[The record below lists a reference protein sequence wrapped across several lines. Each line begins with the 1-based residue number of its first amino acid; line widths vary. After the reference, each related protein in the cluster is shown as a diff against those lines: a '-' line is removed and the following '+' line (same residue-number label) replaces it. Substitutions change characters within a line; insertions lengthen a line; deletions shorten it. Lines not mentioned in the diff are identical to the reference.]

1 MFIRACGRALLLATL
16 CPLATLRGQSLGA
29 QVLGRVFF
37 ADSAT
42 GAAGIVV
49 VASDPAGRV
58 IARALSGDH
67 GEYLLPLPRS
77 ARYQVR
83 ALRIGFRPTVLP
95 SFELAAAETRA
106 LDIVLREE
114 AVALAPVTVRG
125 ESVCRAEAEPG
136 TELAELLVR
145 LQRELFVVGAELA
158 TAPENRRKLEAGT
171 TLVTSEMV
179 AALEP
184 IIDDV
189 TTRFEAPQE
198 FVLPGENRIA
208 AALDVARTVVR
219 RAEREA
225 VAAAG
230 AGWLDGSFVVAY
242 LNRLA
247 DLVYT
252 LARWQ
257 EGAYRP
263 VRLPSPDS
271 RTQELE

>member
-1 MFIRACGRALLLATL
+1 MNAASDNRKVYTRTGDDGTTALLF
-16 CPLATLRGQSLGA
+16 G
-29 QVLGRVFF
+29 GRVRKD
-37 ADSAT
+37 APGPTAYGVVDESVSAL
-42 GAAGIVV
+42 GV
-49 VASDPAGRV
+49 
-58 IARALSGDH
+58 ARA
-67 GEYLLPLPRS
+67 E
-77 ARYQVR
+77 
-83 ALRIGFRPTVLP
+83 TVAG
-95 SFELAAAETRA
+95 S
-106 LDIVLREE
+106 
-114 AVALAPVTVRG
+114 
-125 ESVCRAEAEPG
+125 
-136 TELAELLVR
+136 ELAELLVR

-158 TAPENRRKLEAGT
+158 TAPENRVKLDGGT
-171 TLVTSEMV
+171 TLVTADMV

-189 TTRFEAPQE
+189 TTRYDPPQE
-198 FVLPGENRIA
+198 FVLPGENGIA

-230 AGWLDGSFVVAY
+230 AGWLEGSHVVAY

-263 VRLPSPDS
+263 ARAD
-271 RTQELE
+271 